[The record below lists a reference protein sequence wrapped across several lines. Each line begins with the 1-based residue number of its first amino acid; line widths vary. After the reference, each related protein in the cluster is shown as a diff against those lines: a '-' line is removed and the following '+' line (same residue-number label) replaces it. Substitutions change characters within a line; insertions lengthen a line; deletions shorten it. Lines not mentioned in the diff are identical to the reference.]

1 MQQQHGSGKT
11 AVLVERIINKIVNE
25 KIDIDKLL
33 IVTFTNAAAAEMR
46 SRIMDAIYKYL
57 DENPEDMHMQK
68 QTILMGKSNI
78 CTIHSFCLD
87 VIKNHFYEIDISPNF
102 RIADQSEIELLKEE
116 VLEDI
121 FEEKYESNDSAFLN
135 LINTYTNYKDDNTL
149 KEIILNMYKYIM
161 SNPFPNEWLEEN
173 VEKLNFENALD
184 TDFSKTIWGEI
195 LLKEFRDEI
204 YSYILQLQ
212 NIKLN
217 LDKYIEL
224 NSYSQTILSDIE
236 KLEELNSNLDNWDK
250 TYILA
255 NDLKWDTWPRNSKI
269 AIEEKDVAKDNRD
282 IIKAKFKALKNKI
295 LTCNSNQ
302 AISDINEMYKI
313 MLKIKEI
320 VIEFGNKYSKTKQER
335 NIIDFNDI
343 EHFALNILV
352 KKENGKYTKTQVAKE
367 YIERFT
373 EIAIDEYQDSNLI
386 QEYILTT
393 ISNGFNIFMVGDVK
407 QSIYKFRGG
416 RPELF
421 LDKYEKYKLKD
432 EKGENDN
439 LKIQLFKNFRSRKN
453 ILDITNIVF
462 KNIMSKELG
471 DINYNESEYL
481 NLGANY
487 EELEDKNYET
497 KTELA
502 IIDLKEEE
510 KDINSSEEKD
520 LEDIENMDNILI
532 EAKFVANKIQELIN
546 SKYQVYDKKI
556 GFRNITYKDIV
567 ILLRATST
575 PAPIYEKALNDLQI
589 PVFSDTG
596 TQYLESVE
604 IQTIIS
610 ILKIIDNPMQDI
622 PLVTVLRSP
631 IGGFSDND
639 LIEIKI
645 NGYKKEHKYFY
656 ETLLEANNKNNDLSR
671 KTQKFLNNIEHFRNL
686 KEYLSLDELIWQI
699 YLQTGYYN
707 YVGLMPNGLARQAN
721 LKMLFEKAKQYEKA
735 SFKGLFNFINFIDK
749 LKNSSNDMD
758 SAKLI
763 GENEDVVRVMSIHK
777 SKGLEFPVVFLC
789 NTSKKFNMK
798 DLNENILLHQDVGF
812 GPKYINYERKIQY
825 NTLAK
830 VAIGYKAKLET
841 ISEEMRI
848 LYVALTRAK
857 EKLIITG
864 ISKDLEKSLIKKQ
877 ELLNLYKGEKIS
889 SNILKKY
896 NSYLDWIELVYL
908 KNKESID
915 DILKEQTFTKEDLV
929 GKWRR
934 TNQEKKDIN
943 LNFES
948 SVPKAENENLKELL
962 NWKYEYD
969 IATKL
974 EAKTSVTKIKQLQS
988 VEVIR
993 QVEKQEKV
1001 SINKEIELTNYG
1013 EISNVDKQLQSP
1025 KFMKEDIKITN
1036 AQIGTLIHLCIQNMN
1051 EKYEY
1056 NYEKIELEINELVK
1070 NEIISENEAKSININ
1085 KLLQYT
1091 KSDLFRS
1098 LRTAKEIHKEQ
1109 PFYININAKELY
1121 GEDIN
1126 ENILV
1131 QGIIDLYYI
1140 DEKDNLILV
1149 DYKTDYVKDNE
1160 HELIEK
1166 YAKQLEIYK
1175 RALEEALGKKV
1186 YKTYI
1191 YSAYLEKSIEV

>member
-1 MQQQHGSGKT
+1 M
-11 AVLVERIINKIVNE
+11 VERIINKIVNE

-57 DENPEDMHMQK
+57 DEHPEDMHMQK

-102 RIADQSEIELLKEE
+102 RIADQSEIDLLKEDI
-116 VLEDI
+116 LDDI
-121 FEEKYESNDSAFLN
+121 FEQKYESNDKEFLN
-135 LINTYTNYKDDNTL
+135 LINTYTNYRDDNTL
-149 KEIILNMYKYIM
+149 KEIILSIYRYIM

-173 VEKLNFENALD
+173 VEKLNFEDNLD
-184 TDFSKTIWGEI
+184 IDFSKTIWGKI
-195 LLKEFRDEI
+195 LLKEFGDEV

-212 NIKLN
+212 NVKEN

-224 NSYSQTILSDIE
+224 NAYSQTILSDIE
-236 KLEELNSNLDNWDK
+236 KLKELNSNLDNWDK
-250 TYILA
+250 AYIIA

-269 AIEEKDVAKDNRD
+269 TIEEKNIAKDNRD
-282 IIKAKFKALKNKI
+282 IIKNKFKVLKNRI
-295 LTCNSNQ
+295 LVSNSNQ
-302 AISDINEMYKI
+302 ALSDINEMYKI
-313 MLKIKEI
+313 MLKIKEM
-320 VIEFGNKYSKTKQER
+320 VMEFSNKYAEIKREK

-352 KKENGKYTKTQVAKE
+352 KKEDGKYTKTQVAKE
-367 YIERFT
+367 YMDKFI

-393 ISNGFNIFMVGDVK
+393 ISKGFNIFMVGDVK

-421 LDKYEKYKLKD
+421 IDKYEKYKLKT
-432 EKGENDN
+432 EKQEKDN

-453 ILDITNIVF
+453 ILDITNTVF

-471 DINYNESEYL
+471 DINYNENEYL
-481 NLGANY
+481 NLGASY
-487 EELEDKNYET
+487 EELDNKKCAE
-497 KTELA
+497 KTELE
-502 IIDLKEEE
+502 IIDLKEDDENVNFLDE
-510 KDINSSEEKD
+510 KDEN

-532 EAKFVANKIQELIN
+532 EAKFVASKIQELIN
-546 SKYQVYDKKI
+546 KKYQVYDKKT

-596 TQYLESVE
+596 SQYLESVE

-610 ILKIIDNPMQDI
+610 ILKVIDNPMQDI
-622 PLVTVLRSP
+622 PLVTLLRSQ

-639 LIEIKI
+639 LMEIKI
-645 NGYKKEHKYFY
+645 RGYKKEQKYFY
-656 ETLLEANNKNNDLSR
+656 ETLLEANNKNDSLS
-671 KTQKFLNNIEHFRNL
+671 KKIQKFLNDIEHFRNL

-721 LKMLFEKAKQYEKA
+721 LKMLFEKAKQYETA

-749 LKNSSNDMD
+749 LKSSNSDMD

-763 GENEDVVRVMSIHK
+763 GENEDVIRIMSIHK

-789 NTSKKFNMK
+789 NTSKKFNMQ
-798 DLNENILLHQDVGF
+798 DLNENILLHQDIGF

-864 ISKDLEKSLIKKQ
+864 ISKDLEKDLKQKQ
-877 ELLNLYKGEKIS
+877 ELLNLYKGEKID

-908 KNKESID
+908 KNKESIS
-915 DILKEQTFTKEDLV
+915 DILENKKFTKEDLLK
-929 GKWRR
+929 KWKEEI
-934 TNQEKKDIN
+934 TKENDIVSLQSKISKK
-943 LNFES
+943 
-948 SVPKAENENLKELL
+948 ENESLKKLL
-962 NWKYEYD
+962 NWKYEYETS
-969 IATKL
+969 TKI
-974 EAKTSVTKIKQLQS
+974 EAKTSVTKIKQAKNMD
-988 VEVIR
+988 VIKEVK
-993 QVEKQEKV
+993 KQEDI
-1001 SINKEIELTNYG
+1001 SIDVPKTELISYKENYNEIKELQN
-1013 EISNVDKQLQSP
+1013 P
-1025 KFMKEDIKITN
+1025 KFMKESIKITN
-1036 AQIGTLIHLCIQNMN
+1036 AEIGTLMHLCIQKMN

-1056 NYEKIELEINELVK
+1056 NYEKIISEIEQLVK
-1070 NEIISENEAKSININ
+1070 NEIISENEAKSINID

-1091 KSDLFRS
+1091 KSDLFKN
-1098 LRTAKEIHKEQ
+1098 LKAAKEIHKEQ
-1109 PFYININAKELY
+1109 PFYINISAKEIY
-1121 GEDIN
+1121 AENIE

-1140 DEKDNLILV
+1140 DEKDNIILV
-1149 DYKTDYVKDNE
+1149 DYKTDYVKKDE

-1166 YAKQLEIYK
+1166 YSKQLEIYK
-1175 RALEEALGKKV
+1175 RALEEALGKTV

-1191 YSAYLEKSIEV
+1191 YSVYLEKSIEV